1 MRKLEAEMTAKALV
15 AALAGAL
22 VAVVLGLLTFGAQAT
37 VNPEHVPLAIVG
49 PAEIVSRLTAQTGE
63 HVDWRVANPTE
74 AQQLLADKEVYG
86 VLELGRPVKVVLS
99 GAINPAGAQ
108 VAQQV
113 LTTTAQALTAAQPGA
128 QPPQVITLHPAS
140 TAGRVAPL
148 AGSAL
153 LWIAGLV
160 AGLLFVVIRTRT
172 GATPRIGARITLP
185 LAVSVLAVGVVALL
199 IRLWDSSLPLG
210 WDVLGYLF
218 VAALAFTGVQG
229 ALLRLLGF
237 RAAAVLAPLYLI
249 APAVAGQVPEL
260 LHPFY
265 RDILW
270 SWTPFRF
277 AAEGTRSLLQGTGSA
292 PDVQTGLIV
301 LGSMAVAGL
310 AVILTPLKPSTP
322 TPPPIPTP
330 AAPPTPIPTH
340 A

>member
-1 MRKLEAEMTAKALV
+1 MTAKAWA

-22 VAVVLGLLTFGAQAT
+22 VAAVLGLLTFGAQAT
-37 VNPEHVPLAIVG
+37 VEPDRVPLAVVG
-49 PAEIVSRLTAQTGE
+49 PTEIAARLAAQTGD
-63 HVDWRVANPTE
+63 HVDWHVVNPTE
-74 AQQLLADKEVYG
+74 GRELLADKEVYG
-86 VLELGRPVKVVLS
+86 VLELGQPIRVVLS
-99 GAINPAGAQ
+99 GAINPGGAQ

-113 LTTTAQALTAAQPGA
+113 LTTVAQALTAAQPGA
-128 QPPQVITLHPAS
+128 QPPQVTTLHPAS
-140 TAGRVAPL
+140 AAGRVAPL
-148 AGSAL
+148 AASAL

-160 AGLLFVVIRTRT
+160 AGLLFVLMKSRSGTQP
-172 GATPRIGARITLP
+172 GFAARVSLP
-185 LAVSVLAVGVVALL
+185 LGVSALGVGVAALL

-218 VAALAFTGVQG
+218 LAALAFTGVQG
-229 ALLRLLGF
+229 ALLRLLGL

-265 RDILW
+265 RDVLW

-301 LGSMAVAGL
+301 LGSMALVGL
-310 AVILTPLKPSTP
+310 IVILLPRKRSVAVEASVPSG
-322 TPPPIPTP
+322 IP
-330 AAPPTPIPTH
+330 AH
-340 A
+340 V